1 MSITISLKKGNEI
14 KDIKIPTEWKD
25 MTLSYWCGMVTIIK
39 SHFDRANLIKSSK
52 NENKEENH
60 LESYVDFS
68 NNKLEDFQ
76 NIQLNKELF
85 GYMTGLDKED
95 MNNVSLD
102 SVTEVISVLDVLME
116 DYKPKG
122 LTSFDYDNQTYY
134 FPSEFLKQ
142 NTYGDYIESTQL
154 DMYIDSMKHGRFDV
168 LPEQMAILCRR
179 LDEKYDDDII
189 PEKTENFKNLKM
201 DIVWEFSFFL
211 TQQNT
216 KLAKL
221 LSMYSEKNLLV

>member
-39 SHFDRANLIKSSK
+39 SHF
-52 NENKEENH
+52 
-60 LESYVDFS
+60 
-68 NNKLEDFQ
+68 
-76 NIQLNKELF
+76 
-85 GYMTGLDKED
+85 YMTGLDKED